1 MENLTA
7 LLSCLRKNNVEKCL
21 FLLLILVV
29 LGIFAISLFWMQ
41 DHCLDYGGR
50 YNDNTQQCEQ

>member
-1 MENLTA
+1 ML
-7 LLSCLRKNNVEKCL
+7 KKWL
-21 FLLLILVV
+21 FLLVILVV
-29 LGIFAISLFWMQ
+29 LGIFATFVIFDAK